1 MRLKDSTIRP
11 LLLSVLM
18 AVALQGT
25 AVGQRPAPDTI
36 RLDPVSLR
44 NAPLDTT
51 LELKRAGLTYRETDQ
66 FSLYDGD
73 GDVLRDGAV
82 RLRCSTLSAC
92 TRERAAPEMDRAA
105 TSPRAAWPLRAT
117 VRADADPGPYLIE
130 VRDSTGAIRHYRRF
144 HLRPP
149 RPQVQRVEV
158 RQGGRSRED
167 TVRVDFREALSADL
181 LLVGGPFY
189 PRTQASL
196 AQRTLPTEVLARDT
210 LRVRLQVNAATVR
223 DLLLGARRLHLTH
236 PSVPGGGTM
245 SWDGTTADVYLE
257 GARAPR
263 IDQWPRQINI
273 ERGFRTVSVEGAG
286 FSPGAELCVRSGT
299 YDLGA
304 ERCISRTTREGRT
317 LRADVDF
324 GAPPDR
330 FAGGDIVLS
339 VRNADGQTS
348 GTVTVEVRPLETT
361 AEAALAR
368 NGEAVVTGT
377 PTEVIFYRKDR
388 APVFPRSGD
397 EEVSADDFQLRI
409 GDRRARLFVENS
421 DIDRVRA
428 IVTVPEGLGGQTPT
442 FDLTFPPRGDTW
454 TGSFVPVAR
463 RPRLTRTPSPTLR
476 RGGTTRFVFSN
487 GIEGTLVSGTDG
499 VRVLEGDLGDA
510 EATVEATTARTG
522 TDARFY
528 VRVGGRSI
536 DSLSVGVKPWPH
548 PRTVVRLGVPREKG
562 PTTVP
567 VDSLSPVVLP
577 AGTALR
583 VKPADDIAKGRNPRV
598 DMVLRKANGTALSDP
613 MALDFG
619 QSDGRAIHPSLY
631 GLSGGDQFFVVLRSP
646 DGTAARQR
654 VYVERSFLERWSVS
668 GGFSAIEYSLQDG
681 RSSTTNGVQMAAH
694 YMLGIPRRE
703 KRLVGLGTHLIAS
716 GVEDRV
722 RLRMA
727 GSVMLFETVAVGV
740 GGWRDPFLF
749 LGANVSFLDLSSL
762 FRRNAQEAD

>member
-1 MRLKDSTIRP
+1 MQP
-11 LLLSVLM
+11 LVLLVLM
-18 AVALQGT
+18 AVALQGP
-25 AVGQRPAPDTI
+25 AAAQRAAPDTI
-36 RLDPVSLR
+36 QLGSVSLR
-44 NAPLDTT
+44 SAPLDTT
-51 LELKRAGLTYRETDQ
+51 LELKRAGLTYRETDR
-66 FSLYDGD
+66 FALYDGE
-73 GDVLRDGAV
+73 GDVLRDGTV
-82 RLRCSTLSAC
+82 RLRCAILSAC
-92 TRERAAPEMDRAA
+92 TRGRAAPGTGRAA
-105 TSPRAAWPLRAT
+105 TSPRVQWPLRAT
-117 VRADADPGPYLIE
+117 IRADADPGPYLIE

-149 RPQVQRVEV
+149 RPQVRRVEV
-158 RQGGRSRED
+158 RQGGQQRTD
-167 TVRVDFREALSADL
+167 TVRVDFREALAADL

-196 AQRTLPTEVLARDT
+196 AQRSLSTEVLARDT
-210 LRVRLQVNAATVR
+210 LRVRLQVDAATTR

-236 PSVPGGGTM
+236 PAAPAGGAT
-245 SWDGTTADVYLE
+245 SWDGAAAGVYLK
-257 GARAPR
+257 GVRAPR

-324 GAPPDR
+324 GVPPDR
-330 FAGGDIVLS
+330 FVGGDMALS
-339 VRNADGQTS
+339 VRNGDGRRS
-348 GTVTVEVRPLETT
+348 GTVSVEVQPLETT
-361 AEAALAR
+361 AEATLAR
-368 NGEAVVTGT
+368 NREAVLTGT

-397 EEVSADDFQLRI
+397 DDVSADDFQLRI

-442 FDLTFPPRGDTW
+442 FDLTFPPRGDSW

-536 DSLSVGVKPWPH
+536 DSLGVGVKPWPH
-548 PRTVVRLGVPREKG
+548 PQTVVRLGVPRDDAS
-562 PTTVP
+562 TTVP
-567 VDSLSPVVLP
+567 VDSLSPIVLP
-577 AGTALR
+577 SGTALR
-583 VKPADDIAKGRNPRV
+583 VQPADDIGTGRNPRV
-598 DMVLRKANGTALSDP
+598 DVVLRKANGTALSDP

-619 QSDGRAIHPSLY
+619 QSDGRAIHPGLY
-631 GLSGGDQFFVVLRSP
+631 GLSGGDQFFVVLRTP

-654 VYVERSFLERWSVS
+654 VYVERSFLERWSLS

-681 RSSTTNGVQMAAH
+681 RASTTNGVQIAAH
-694 YMLGIPRRE
+694 YMLGVPRRE
-703 KRLVGLGTHLIAS
+703 KRLIGLGTHLIAS

-727 GSVMLFETVAVGV
+727 GSVMLFETVAVGL

-749 LGANVSFLDLSSL
+749 LGANVSFLDLSSV
-762 FRRNAQEAD
+762 FSGGGGDGD